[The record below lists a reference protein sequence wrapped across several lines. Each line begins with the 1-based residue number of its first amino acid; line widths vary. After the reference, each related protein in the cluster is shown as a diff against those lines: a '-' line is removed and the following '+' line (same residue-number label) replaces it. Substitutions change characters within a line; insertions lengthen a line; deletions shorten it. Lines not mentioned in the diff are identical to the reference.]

1 MHIIFESLTSWQIP
15 ILKLLKHLKFKVFY
29 LNIKANSDFKKN
41 EIAENLKK
49 KNIFPLPIEL
59 EKEILPSTS
68 YCFFSELDPSE
79 ITYKRNMKLVPD
91 KILKKYCNLFSI
103 KDGKIKKL
111 RLLLQN
117 IICMQLHTSI
127 LLDIWSD
134 LYPSKRIIYVSFS
147 IMSFYMANNSS
158 KLIKVIIP
166 LDITNFFTKRIF
178 KIFPSFF
185 TANINFCLFF
195 ELHFFHPDQ
204 KQNQTKAT
212 SIILIFLQFL
222 Q

>member
-68 YCFFSELDPSE
+68 YCFFCDLDPSE
-79 ITYKRNMKLVPD
+79 IVYKRNMKLVPD

-111 RLLLQN
+111 R
-117 IICMQLHTSI
+117 
-127 LLDIWSD
+127 
-134 LYPSKRIIYVSFS
+134 
-147 IMSFYMANNSS
+147 
-158 KLIKVIIP
+158 
-166 LDITNFFTKRIF
+166 
-178 KIFPSFF
+178 
-185 TANINFCLFF
+185 
-195 ELHFFHPDQ
+195 
-204 KQNQTKAT
+204 
-212 SIILIFLQFL
+212 
-222 Q
+222 